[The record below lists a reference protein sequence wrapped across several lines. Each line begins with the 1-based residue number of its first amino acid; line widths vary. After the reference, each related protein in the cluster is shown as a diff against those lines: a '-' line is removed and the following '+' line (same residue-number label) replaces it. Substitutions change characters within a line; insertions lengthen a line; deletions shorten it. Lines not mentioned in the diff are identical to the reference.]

1 MPQQGPQTST
11 LSQAM
16 IENAKAKIKKL
27 LQKRSFEDRILEIQE
42 KNIEASDRRELE
54 DRVLKKRRLL
64 MEEFKLK
71 IWTID
76 EYQEQIH
83 RLDDSLTKSNNNSNV
98 NISSSTISPPSPA
111 STPTRPCAASP
122 VWNIERESGNFPSS
136 DDFYA

>member
-1 MPQQGPQTST
+1 MPQRGPRTST

-27 LQKRSFEDRILEIQE
+27 PQKRSFEDRILEIQE

-76 EYQEQIH
+76 EYREQIH

-111 STPTRPCAASP
+111 STPTRPRAASP